1 MKKKNE
7 KINGGG
13 GGLVFR
19 LFLDEFPYIMRT
31 KCFYAY
37 NIHVKG
43 IYMYA
48 TIIVHYVNTGACY
61 MYHKI
66 QYVAIR
72 VP

>member
-1 MKKKNE
+1 MKKKN
-7 KINGGG
+7 KKNQPGGG
-13 GGLVFR
+13 R
-19 LFLDEFPYIMRT
+19 ARILDEFPYITRT

-37 NIHVKG
+37 NVHVKG
-43 IYMYA
+43 IYA

>member
-1 MKKKNE
+1 MKKKM
-7 KINGGG
+7 KKSTGG
-13 GGLVFR
+13 GGLAFR
-19 LFLDEFPYIMRT
+19 LFLDEFPYITPT

-43 IYMYA
+43 IYA

-66 QYVAIR
+66 QYVATR

>member
-1 MKKKNE
+1 MKKKFK
-7 KINGGG
+7 KINRGGG
-13 GGLVFR
+13 GAR
-19 LFLDEFPYIMRT
+19 ILDEFPYITRT

>member
-7 KINGGG
+7 KINRGGG
-13 GGLVFR
+13 
-19 LFLDEFPYIMRT
+19 DEFPYITPT

-43 IYMYA
+43 IYA
-48 TIIVHYVNTGACY
+48 TIVVHYVNTGACY